1 MNVLELLDEIDQ
13 PDIAGIPNPNIDWFS
28 TVFIDGKEL
37 KQAVVKSGV
46 LYLYSEEAE
55 Q

>member
-1 MNVLELLDEIDQ
+1 MNVLELLDLIDQ

-28 TVFIDGKEL
+28 TVFIDGKEV
-37 KQAVVKSGV
+37 KQAVIKGGV
-46 LYLYSEEAE
+46 LYLYSSEGE